1 MQKDIRQLRR
11 SYTGELLDEQ
21 HVKDDP
27 LEQFY
32 AWFKEAFETETVEPN
47 AMILATATKTGIPSV
62 RTVLLK
68 GVDQSGFV
76 FYTNYQSRKG
86 LEIDE
91 NPQASVLFFW
101 PRLQRQ
107 IRISGMVSKTERS
120 VSESYFQ
127 ERPVESRLS
136 AWASAQSQALSGKA
150 ELEKQYL
157 LMEETYRHQEIPC
170 PPFWGGYCLSPDT
183 YEFWQGQANRLHD
196 RVEYIREAETG
207 HWAIRRIAP

>member
-11 SYTGELLDEQ
+11 SYAGELLDEK

-32 AWFKEAFETETVEPN
+32 AWFKEALETEALEPN
-47 AMILATATKTGIPSV
+47 AMALATATQTGIPSV

-68 GVDQSGFV
+68 SVDPTGFV

-91 NPQASVLFFW
+91 NPQASALFFW

-107 IRISGMVSKTERS
+107 IRISGMIRKTERS
-120 VSESYFQ
+120 ASESYFN
-127 ERPVESRLS
+127 ERPAESRLA
-136 AWASAQSQALSGKA
+136 AWASAQSHALSGKA
-150 ELEKQYL
+150 ELEKQYRI
-157 LMEETYRHQEIPC
+157 MEEKYGCQEIPC
-170 PPFWGGYCLSPDT
+170 PPFWGGYCLIPDT

-196 RVEYIREAETG
+196 RVEYKREAETG
-207 HWAIRRIAP
+207 HWAIRRLAP